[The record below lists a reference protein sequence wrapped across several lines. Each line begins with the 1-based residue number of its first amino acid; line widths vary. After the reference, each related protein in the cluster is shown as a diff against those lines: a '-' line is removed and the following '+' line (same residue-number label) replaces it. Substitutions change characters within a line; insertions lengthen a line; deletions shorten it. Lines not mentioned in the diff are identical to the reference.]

1 MLQRLMAEEVL
12 VVNRP
17 NPVKRR
23 LVEGSI
29 GALLGL
35 GFACVNGPW
44 LLSLL
49 YTPPSGDALSC
60 GPTVSNALA
69 YFVKLQLTAGL
80 IGGGVLVL
88 ISFLLRRMWRNRA
101 TGNAAPS
108 A

>member
-1 MLQRLMAEEVL
+1 MAEEVL
-12 VVNRP
+12 VVNRSS
-17 NPVKRR
+17 PVKRR

-29 GALLGL
+29 GTLLGL

-49 YTPPSGDALSC
+49 YTPPSGDSLSC
-60 GPTVSNALA
+60 GPTVSNALG

-80 IGGGVLVL
+80 VGGGILLL
-88 ISFLLRRMWRNRA
+88 ISFLLRRFWRNRA
-101 TGNAAPS
+101 TSSAAPS

>member
-1 MLQRLMAEEVL
+1 MLGALMAEEVL

-17 NPVKRR
+17 STVKRR

-29 GALLGL
+29 GMLLGL

-69 YFVKLQLTAGL
+69 YFVKLQLIAGL
-80 IGGGVLVL
+80 VGGGILLLV
-88 ISFLLRRMWRNRA
+88 SFLLRRMWRNRSA
-101 TGNAAPS
+101 SSAAPT

>member
-1 MLQRLMAEEVL
+1 MLRRHMAQEVL
-12 VVNRP
+12 VVNRS
-17 NPVKRR
+17 NPFKRR
-23 LVEGSI
+23 AVEGSI
-29 GALLGL
+29 GMLVGL

-60 GPTVSNALA
+60 GPTVSNALG

-80 IGGGVLVL
+80 IGGALLLLG
-88 ISFLLRRMWRNRA
+88 SFLLRRMWRNRSA
-101 TGNAAPS
+101 SSAAPS

>member
-1 MLQRLMAEEVL
+1 MAEEAL
-12 VVNRP
+12 VATPP
-17 NPVKRR
+17 NLLKRR

-29 GALLGL
+29 GMLLGI

-60 GPTVSNALA
+60 GPTVSNALN
-69 YFVKLQLTAGL
+69 YFVKLQITAGL
-80 IGGGVLVL
+80 IGGGLLLVG
-88 ISFLLRRMWRNRA
+88 SFLLRRMWKNRSA
-101 TGNAAPS
+101 SKTAPS